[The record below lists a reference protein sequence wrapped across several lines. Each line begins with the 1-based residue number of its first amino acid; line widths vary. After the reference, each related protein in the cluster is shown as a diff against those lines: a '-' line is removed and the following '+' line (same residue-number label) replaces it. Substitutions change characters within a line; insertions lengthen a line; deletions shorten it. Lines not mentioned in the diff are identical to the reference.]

1 MKLVILHLSLLVA
14 CAFGE
19 YTKGLSGKFPKLE
32 DIKPAATKKAEA
44 RSLDGIPEPKS
55 EEVLGY
61 GLGDVKTS
69 YGSDGSIEK
78 TLPLPGGHEISVGVG
93 KDGGFGYGYTT
104 DEHGNIGGLSH
115 EHASIGGLS
124 HMAGLHLAEGLGVS
138 EKSHEHGSIGGL
150 SHEHGSIGGLSHMAG
165 LHLPAALDIS
175 EKSHGHGYSHHGHGH
190 GHGHAHGHGH
200 GHGNNTLL

>member
-32 DIKPAATKKAEA
+32 RHQASSHKKAEA
-44 RSLDGIPEPKS
+44 RSLDSIPEPKS

-69 YGSDGSIEK
+69 YGSDGSMEK

-93 KDGGFGYGYTT
+93 KMEDSVTGTPPM
-104 DEHGNIGGLSH
+104 S
-115 EHASIGGLS
+115 
-124 HMAGLHLAEGLGVS
+124 MATSVDSVIWLAY
-138 EKSHEHGSIGGL
+138 
-150 SHEHGSIGGLSHMAG
+150 
-165 LHLPAALDIS
+165 IS
-175 EKSHGHGYSHHGHGH
+175 PKDL
-190 GHGHAHGHGH
+190 A
-200 GHGNNTLL
+200 